1 MLGMIRNLA
10 IFVTISILNFSFQNA
25 WVYNS
30 SVFINVENLQPN
42 YVIFKI
48 LETLNKIYFEVE
60 IINE

>member
-1 MLGMIRNLA
+1 MIRNLA
-10 IFVTISILNFSFQNA
+10 IFVTIT
-25 WVYNS
+25 
-30 SVFINVENLQPN
+30 VFISVENLQPN